1 MSVKDR
7 FLHYLGVVEKET
19 NLEFLNELIAAHQS
33 KVRWETWT
41 KFLDFEE
48 RKQEDL
54 YLPSIE
60 EYVDRVIKTGTG
72 GTCWTLAIGFH
83 YLLKEL
89 GFKVDYLY
97 MTPGHLCLQVELD
110 QPYYVDVGYC
120 APFFKA
126 FPLLSSFE
134 VRTDMEIFRYQVN
147 GGEALVER
155 TPGPTK
161 SLGLKP
167 VTFEEVKGP
176 LLDSHNWE
184 EGFSFHSLRMF
195 GYIDGVPY
203 QLRENAIRRF
213 KDQTHIEEALTD
225 EQMRYWIEKKFGA
238 DYGVYLR
245 AKEIYRK
252 RKGTKE

>member
-1 MSVKDR
+1 MSTKDK
-7 FLHYLGVVEKET
+7 FLDYLGVEEKAP
-19 NLEFLNELIAAHQS
+19 NLTYLNELIAAHQK

-48 RKQEDL
+48 REEKDL

-60 EYVDRVIKTGTG
+60 EYVDRITQTGTG

-110 QPYYVDVGYC
+110 QLYYVDVGYC
-120 APFFKA
+120 APFFQA
-126 FPLLSSFE
+126 FPLHTSFVVSTE
-134 VRTDMEIFRYQVN
+134 METFSYQVN
-147 GGEALVER
+147 GDEALVER

-167 VTFEEVKGP
+167 VSFEDVKGA

-203 QLRENAIRRF
+203 QLRENAIRKF
-213 KDQTHIEEALTD
+213 KDQTYVEEPLTD
-225 EQMRYWIEKKFGA
+225 EQMRSWIEEKFGA
-238 DYGVYLR
+238 DYGVYKR
-245 AKEIYRK
+245 AKEIFRK
-252 RKGTKE
+252 RKG

>member
-1 MSVKDR
+1 MSTKDK
-7 FLHYLGVVEKET
+7 FLKYLGVVKQEP
-19 NLEFLNELIAAHQS
+19 NLAFLNELISAHQK

-48 RKQEDL
+48 REGKDF
-54 YLPSIE
+54 YLPSME
-60 EYVDRVIKTGTG
+60 EYVDRVISTGTG

-83 YLLKEL
+83 NLLKEL
-89 GFKVDYLY
+89 GFKVEYLY

-120 APFFKA
+120 APFFEA
-126 FPLLSSFE
+126 FPLRTSF
-134 VRTDMEIFRYQVN
+134 VVKTDMETFSYQVN
-147 GGEALVER
+147 GEEALVER
-155 TPGPTK
+155 NPGPTK

-167 VTFEEVKGP
+167 VSFEDVKGA
-176 LLDSHNWE
+176 LLDSHDWE
-184 EGFSFHSLRMF
+184 EGFSFQSLRMF

-213 KDQTHIEEALTD
+213 KDQAYVEEELTD
-225 EQMRYWIEKKFGA
+225 EQMRYWIEEKFRA
-238 DYGVYLR
+238 DYGVYER

-252 RKGTKE
+252 HRG

>member
-7 FLHYLGVVEKET
+7 FLSYLEVEEKEPT
-19 NLEFLNELIAAHQS
+19 LVFLNELIAAHQM

-48 RKQEDL
+48 RRKEDY
-54 YLPSIE
+54 YLPTME
-60 EYVDRVIKTGTG
+60 EYVDRVISTGTG

-83 YLLKEL
+83 YLLAEL
-89 GFKVDYLY
+89 AFKVDYLY

-120 APFFKA
+120 APFFQA
-126 FPLLSSFE
+126 FPLHSSFVVE
-134 VRTDMEIFRYQVN
+134 TDMETFSYQVN
-147 GGEALVER
+147 GDEALVER
-155 TPGPTK
+155 NPGPTK

-167 VTFEEVKGP
+167 VSFEDMVGP

-184 EGFSFHSLRMF
+184 EGFAFHTLRMF

-213 KDQTHIEEALTD
+213 KDQSFMEEELTD
-225 EQMRYWIEKKFGA
+225 EEMRFWIEEKFGA
-238 DYGVYLR
+238 DYGVYER
-245 AKEIYRK
+245 AKEIYWM
-252 RKGTKE
+252 RKG